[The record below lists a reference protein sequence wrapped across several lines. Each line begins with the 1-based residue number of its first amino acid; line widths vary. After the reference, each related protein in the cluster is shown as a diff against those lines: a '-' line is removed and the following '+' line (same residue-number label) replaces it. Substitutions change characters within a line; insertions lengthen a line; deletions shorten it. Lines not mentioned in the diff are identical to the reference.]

1 MHYWYIACTKQLK
14 LNLTFLIA
22 AALKSTLVNYLL
34 DENNPDK
41 AAKFT
46 GKKRPG
52 NANKWKGSVTT
63 SPLPGTTLKFIKI
76 ELGDGKVL
84 YDTPGLLIP
93 GSLTERL
100 TPEELKI
107 VVPKK

>member
-1 MHYWYIACTKQLK
+1 ML
-14 LNLTFLIA
+14 LIA
-22 AALKSTLVNYLL
+22 AFDHKSTLVNYLL
-34 DENNPDK
+34 DENNPK
-41 AAKFT
+41 SLKFE
-46 GKKRPG
+46 GKKRAG

-76 ELGDGKVL
+76 ELGGGKLL

-93 GSLTERL
+93 GSLTDRL

>member
-1 MHYWYIACTKQLK
+1 MYC
-14 LNLTFLIA
+14 
-22 AALKSTLVNYLL
+22 LKSTLVNFLL
-34 DENNPDK
+34 DANNPDK
-41 AAKFT
+41 SKFV
-46 GKKRPG
+46 GKKRAG

-93 GSLTERL
+93 GSLTDRL

>member
-1 MHYWYIACTKQLK
+1 M
-14 LNLTFLIA
+14 
-22 AALKSTLVNYLL
+22 NYLL

-41 AAKFT
+41 KERYG
-46 GKKRPG
+46 GKKRAG

-93 GSLTERL
+93 GSLTDRL